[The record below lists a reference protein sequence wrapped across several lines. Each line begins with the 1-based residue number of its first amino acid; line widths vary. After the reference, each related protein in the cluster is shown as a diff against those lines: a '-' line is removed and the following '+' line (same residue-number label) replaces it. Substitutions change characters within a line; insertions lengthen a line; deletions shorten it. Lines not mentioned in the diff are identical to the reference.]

1 MSPALDPVKFNDS
14 LMLLQ
19 TVTFFGRLR
28 IKKNVEHQTFFQ
40 MKNQKLS
47 VNDQEI
53 SMLNRENGDYI
64 SLTDIARQRD
74 RAPGLVISNWMR
86 NRFTI
91 EFIGLWEQMNNAN
104 FNIIEFE
111 YVKNEAG
118 SNSYVLTPKQWAEK
132 TSAIG
137 IVSKSGRHHGGTFAH
152 KDIAFEFASWIS
164 PSFKL
169 YLIKEFQR
177 LKDEENKHLGLEW
190 DLRRSLAKINYTI
203 HTDAVKENLI
213 PKVLDPVAMGKIY
226 AEEADIL
233 NLALFGITAREWAK
247 LNPNCGNL
255 RDPATLEQLVVLSNL
270 ESINAMLI
278 GQRRPAA
285 DRAIEL
291 NRIAII
297 QMKSLITN
305 QSLQK
310 AASSLDQSK

>member
-1 MSPALDPVKFNDS
+1 
-14 LMLLQ
+14 
-19 TVTFFGRLR
+19 
-28 IKKNVEHQTFFQ
+28 
-40 MKNQKLS
+40 MKNQRLV

-53 SMLNRENGDYI
+53 GILTREHGDFI
-64 SLTDIARQRD
+64 SLTDIARQKD

-91 EFIGLWEQMNNAN
+91 EFNGLWEQLHNPN
-104 FNIIEFE
+104 FKLLEFE

-118 SNSYVLTPKQWAEK
+118 SNSYVLTPKHWIEK
-132 TSAIG
+132 TNAIG
-137 IVSKSGRHHGGTFAH
+137 IISKSGRHDGGTFAH
-152 KDIAFEFASWIS
+152 RDIAFEFASWIS
-164 PSFKL
+164 ASFKL

-177 LKDEENKHLGLEW
+177 LKDEENKRLELDW

-213 PKVLDPVAMGKIY
+213 PKKLDPIAISKIY

-233 NLALFGITAREWAK
+233 NLALFGMTAREWTDH
-247 LNPNCGNL
+247 NPNRGNL
-255 RDPATLEQLVVLSNL
+255 RDSATMEQLVVLSNL

-278 GQRRPAA
+278 GQERSAA

-297 QMKSLITN
+297 QMKSLVTH

-310 AASSLDQSK
+310 ANLSLDQPK

>member
-1 MSPALDPVKFNDS
+1 
-14 LMLLQ
+14 
-19 TVTFFGRLR
+19 
-28 IKKNVEHQTFFQ
+28 
-40 MKNQKLS
+40 MKNQRLI

-53 SMLNRENGDYI
+53 GVLSHENGDFI
-64 SLTDIARQRD
+64 SLTDIARQKD

-91 EFIGLWEQMNNAN
+91 EFIGLWEQMNNPK

-118 SNSYVLTPKQWAEK
+118 SNSYVLTPKQWGEK
-132 TSAIG
+132 TNAIG
-137 IVSKSGRHHGGTFAH
+137 IISKSGRHNGGTFAH

-177 LKDEENKHLGLEW
+177 LKDEENSRLQLDW

-213 PKVLDPVAMGKIY
+213 PKELDPMAIGKIY

-233 NLALFGITAREWAK
+233 NLALFGITARDWAK
-247 LNPNCGNL
+247 INPARGNL
-255 RDPATLEQLVVLSNL
+255 RDSATLEQLVVLSNL

-278 GQRRPAA
+278 GQGRPATE
-285 DRAIEL
+285 RAIEL

-297 QMKSLITN
+297 QMRSLVAN
-305 QSLQK
+305 ASLQK
-310 AASSLDQSK
+310 AALTLDQSK